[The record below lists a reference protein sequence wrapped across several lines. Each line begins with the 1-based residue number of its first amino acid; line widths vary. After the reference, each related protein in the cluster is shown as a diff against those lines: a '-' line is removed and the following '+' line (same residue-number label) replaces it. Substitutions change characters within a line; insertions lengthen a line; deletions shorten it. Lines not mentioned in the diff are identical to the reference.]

1 MVFFTIVIAIT
12 IDEKLDSFLA
22 LLGAI
27 GCIPISFSL
36 PALFHYRICLLT
48 KN

>member
-1 MVFFTIVIAIT
+1 MVIITVVSAIT

-27 GCIPISFSL
+27 GCIPIAFSL
-36 PALFHYRICLLT
+36 PAIFHYRLCALT
-48 KN
+48 